1 LKVESVQ
8 ELIEAIG
15 LKPVQGGGEGGVTLG
30 GGSSEKMAAAGDVA
44 EMEARRRAKQRILIV
59 EVLGLL
65 ALLVQKFK
73 Y

>member
-15 LKPVQGGGEGGVTLG
+15 LKPVQGEGGVGVTLG
-30 GGSSEKMAAAGDVA
+30 GGSSEEMAAAGDVA
-44 EMEARRRAKQRILIV
+44 ETEARRRAKQRILIV
-59 EVLGLL
+59 EVLSLL
-65 ALLVQKFK
+65 ALLRQKFK